1 LLLVC
6 WLSVWWYDVY
16 TTATPAQPLLSY
28 QHYPGEI
35 VYESVQNLR
44 LYEQIVKQIT
54 NLIAKGTLTPGDQ
67 LPSERELA
75 QQFGVS
81 RTAVREA
88 VKALRQKGLVA
99 IRPGRGTY
107 ITDVFDTATGVVR
120 DSLALMVQTGLNTGL
135 NDLLQVRMLLE
146 PGIAALAAEKATE
159 KEIETMH
166 QLILKMDSALKDQE
180 AFVEADLE
188 FHLKL
193 AKASQNSLIP
203 ILIDPVIDLLRE
215 QRMRI
220 FEVRGGAERGQ
231 FHHRKIFEAVKLR
244 NPEAA
249 RAAMKAHL
257 EQVVQDSTIILD

>member
-1 LLLVC
+1 M
-6 WLSVWWYDVY
+6 
-16 TTATPAQPLLSY
+16 
-28 QHYPGEI
+28 
-35 VYESVQNLR
+35 YESVHNLR

-54 NLIAKGTLTPGDQ
+54 NLIREGTLNPGDQ
-67 LPSERELA
+67 LPAERELA

-99 IRPGRGTY
+99 IHPGRGTY

-120 DSLALMVQTGLNTGL
+120 DSLEMMVQTGLNTGL
-135 NDLLQVRMLLE
+135 DDLLQVRLLLE

-159 KEIETMH
+159 KEIETMQ
-166 QLILKMDSALKDQE
+166 QLILKMDLAIHDQE

-188 FHLKL
+188 FHLQL
-193 AKASQNSLIP
+193 AKASRNSLIP

-231 FHHRKIFEAVKLR
+231 FHHRKIFEAVKHR

-249 RAAMKAHL
+249 RLAMAAHL
-257 EQVVQDSTIILD
+257 DQVVADTAVIPEALNKV